1 MRTRAAICPRS
12 LAEISR
18 LDLSPRCA
26 CSAAIILG
34 LISTP
39 ISAGSVTSAGKE
51 EETPA
56 PIPSAPVRQTYIMS
70 HIIAYVSARP
80 IPSASASVHRLDCVY
95 IGEGRPVHY

>member
-12 LAEISR
+12 R
-18 LDLSPRCA
+18 RDLSPRYA

-39 ISAGSVTSAGKE
+39 ISAGSVTRAGKE

-56 PIPSAPVRQTYIMS
+56 PIPSAPVGQTYIMS
-70 HIIAYVSARP
+70 GIMTYV
-80 IPSASASVHRLDCVY
+80 
-95 IGEGRPVHY
+95 